1 MRYASLTAF
10 CALAILTA
18 ALPATADS
26 RSVKKQPGETTSSIP
41 SRETPAITL
50 EEENKIPYR
59 ACPNA
64 VGWVNGHLRCKN
76 Y

>member
-1 MRYASLTAF
+1 MRYAPLVAF
-10 CALAILTA
+10 CALATLTA
-18 ALPATADS
+18 VSTAAADS
-26 RSVKKQPGETTSSIP
+26 RNVKKQPGETTNSIP
-41 SRETPAITL
+41 SRETPTITL